1 MELCSTFIL
10 QHAEEHILVKQRE
23 NKGKLSLRQS
33 TITASLKSKY
43 SLQVYSK
50 VVMMKIEYGN

>member
-10 QHAEEHILVKQRE
+10 QHAEEHIVVKQRE
-23 NKGKLSLRQS
+23 NKGKLSLRRS

-43 SLQVYSK
+43 NLQVYSK
-50 VVMMKIEYGN
+50 VVMMKVE